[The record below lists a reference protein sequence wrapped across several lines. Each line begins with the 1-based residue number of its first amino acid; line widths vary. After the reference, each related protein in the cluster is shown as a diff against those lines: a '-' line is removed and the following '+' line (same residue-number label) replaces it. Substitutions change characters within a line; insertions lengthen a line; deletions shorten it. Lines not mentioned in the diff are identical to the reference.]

1 MRARGETL
9 WQAFLH
15 PDQNRV
21 DTLLGAVSVEDAILQ
36 ARGDRPLAALLK
48 LRNAI
53 DALNFDLCRTL
64 SREVSVSVFFNDDLD
79 DLIQGSN
86 PRARHRLLESVN
98 LSAGRAAERAAAE
111 AERAA
116 AQARASEAEAE
127 RAAAEV
133 RASEAEAERAAA
145 DTERAAAEAERA
157 AAERAAAEAERAA
170 AQARANEAE
179 AERAAADTERA
190 AAEAERAAA
199 QARANEAE
207 AERAAA
213 VAQAA
218 RFVADQVWTR
228 GLPQLVMGGGY
239 GTPSGSSHTAVQSR
253 LGVLNEIAGDIAWH
267 RDSVSAVYLELN
279 GREALSYSNESAVA
293 LFVRAVLRDIMNGHP
308 NLRGV
313 VSIDTEVTVASLRPD
328 IMVLSINS
336 LPIGF
341 CEVKKPGIMYN
352 VDTALHRPEI
362 LGQAYDYAMELRHLH
377 GLQWAFVILTTFTH
391 WRVLWLDDDA
401 GNYGAQLAALDDES
415 VAAPRST
422 VATPPPVCTDIV
434 EGVNR
439 PQLASFLASV
449 LLKMAKSPRSASK
462 SVIRP
467 YLQEQGIRWWV
478 YDEPPNSVYSF
489 PDDPNPPFARLEQ
502 LFSGRD
508 GSCWVVAKEGQMY
521 VLKIV
526 RRAAA
531 TSYQD
536 ALDAAE
542 LEARRWD
549 SIWGVPSQAVIVL
562 GCPALVMPYVE
573 IFPNAES
580 YLRRV
585 EDVELAVLQMA
596 QRGFVHG
603 DLFEHDGSV
612 KYWHFGLRRER
623 VVAIDLRVMSEMDP
637 SEATATVQAQIDSRR
652 FRNAVEMHL
661 RIHVPRR

>member
-1 MRARGETL
+1 
-9 WQAFLH
+9 
-15 PDQNRV
+15 
-21 DTLLGAVSVEDAILQ
+21 
-36 ARGDRPLAALLK
+36 
-48 LRNAI
+48 
-53 DALNFDLCRTL
+53 
-64 SREVSVSVFFNDDLD
+64 
-79 DLIQGSN
+79 
-86 PRARHRLLESVN
+86 
-98 LSAGRAAERAAAE
+98 
-111 AERAA
+111 
-116 AQARASEAEAE
+116 
-127 RAAAEV
+127 
-133 RASEAEAERAAA
+133 
-145 DTERAAAEAERA
+145 
-157 AAERAAAEAERAA
+157 
-170 AQARANEAE
+170 
-179 AERAAADTERA
+179 
-190 AAEAERAAA
+190 
-199 QARANEAE
+199 
-207 AERAAA
+207 
-213 VAQAA
+213 
-218 RFVADQVWTR
+218 
-228 GLPQLVMGGGY
+228 
-239 GTPSGSSHTAVQSR
+239 
-253 LGVLNEIAGDIAWH
+253 VLNEIAGDIAWH

-467 YLQEQGIRWWV
+467 YLQEQGIRWRV

-612 KYWHFGLRRER
+612 KYWHFGLRQER

-637 SEATATVQAQIDSRR
+637 SAATANVQAQIDLQS